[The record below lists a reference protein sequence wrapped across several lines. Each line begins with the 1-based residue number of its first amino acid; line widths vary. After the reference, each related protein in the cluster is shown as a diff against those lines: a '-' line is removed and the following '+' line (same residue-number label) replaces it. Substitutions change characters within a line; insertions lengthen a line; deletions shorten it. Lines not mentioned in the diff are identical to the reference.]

1 VKPQWRDTEDERKSM
16 SRNDPESTAKLPR
29 PNPRSV
35 DRALSQLQDIV
46 LRGLEH
52 GFFECSVSGE
62 IIPGGKRR
70 LLIKA
75 GHSFQFVIAADELD
89 RNGRS

>member
-1 VKPQWRDTEDERKSM
+1 MVNIMTRQSSREAADEPLR
-16 SRNDPESTAKLPR
+16 RAR
-29 PNPRSV
+29 QV
-35 DRALSQLQDIV
+35 DRALSQLREIV

-62 IIPGGKRR
+62 IIQERKRR

-75 GHSFQFVIAADELD
+75 GHSFLFVIAADELGLDD
-89 RNGRS
+89 RS